1 MPNGEPRHDK
11 AEQARA
17 QERIDRFGP
26 LKVTMRVFDV
36 KTDEE
41 IRKRTF
47 NYNDLELRK
56 WWGKNLIWAI
66 TNGYAVEIIGAEAD
80 AT

>member
-1 MPNGEPRHDK
+1 MPELPEKNQQE
-11 AEQARA
+11 A
-17 QERIDRFGP
+17 QKRLDRFGP

-36 KTDEE
+36 KTDQE

-66 TNGYAVEIIGAEAD
+66 VNGYAVEIVGAEND
-80 AT
+80 G